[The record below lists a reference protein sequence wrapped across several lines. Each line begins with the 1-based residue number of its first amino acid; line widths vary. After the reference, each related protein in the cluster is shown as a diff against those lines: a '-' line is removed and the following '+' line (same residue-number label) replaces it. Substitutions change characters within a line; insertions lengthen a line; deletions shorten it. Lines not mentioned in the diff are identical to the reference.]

1 MRLSSADKSFLVLVL
16 AVAAWIIAVMVKIS
30 QISGAVVEHLAQ

>member
-1 MRLSSADKSFLVLVL
+1 MRLSSADKSFLALVL
-16 AVAAWIIAVMVKIS
+16 AVTAFVITIMVKIS